1 MNQSAYWRDGRAD
14 ARIDRATA
22 FTLIEL
28 LVVIAIIAILAALL
42 LPALS
47 QAKQSALSAKCKS
60 NLRQLS
66 LALRLHVDEFGLYPR
81 DRTPQ
86 SDWATDLNVYLRQ
99 PIAREGVFEFR
110 GGVFHCPRFTTKL
123 GLRGRCQ
130 PFIGGYGYNV
140 SGMGRTPPL
149 GLGGSGGYQSV
160 FDFYLHPTGESEVV
174 APSEMIALGDGFLGA
189 TTTASKFLIESTDTL
204 GRVSGAIADGF
215 PEAEF
220 ARYYRYARDRHGG
233 RLNMAFC
240 DGHVESLSFKSL
252 FMDTTDK
259 ALRRW
264 NRDNEPHRE
273 RLR

>member
-1 MNQSAYWRDGRAD
+1 MKPKSTLGVDGREACRGD
-14 ARIDRATA
+14 G

-47 QAKQSALSAKCKS
+47 RAKQAAWSAKCKS

-66 LALRLHVDEFGLYPR
+66 VALRLYVDDFGFYPR
-81 DRTPQ
+81 DRTLQ

-110 GGVFHCPRFTTKL
+110 GGVFRCPKFSTKL

-130 PFIGGYGYNV
+130 PFVGGYGYNV
-140 SGMGRTPPL
+140 SGTGMSTPL
-149 GLGGSGGYQSV
+149 GLGGSGAYQNV
-160 FDFYLHPTGESEVV
+160 FDFYPNPSRESEVL
-174 APSEMIALGDGFLGA
+174 APSEMLALGDGFFGS
-189 TTTASKFLIESTDTL
+189 TTTASKFLVESTDTI
-204 GRVSGAIADGF
+204 GRSSGAIADGL
-215 PEAEF
+215 PNTEF
-220 ARYYRYARDRHGG
+220 VRYYQYARDRHGG
-233 RLNMAFC
+233 RVNMAFC
-240 DGHVESLSFKSL
+240 DGHIESLTLKAVFI
-252 FMDTTDK
+252 DTTDE

-264 NRDNEPHRE
+264 NRDHEPHRE